1 MTSMITNLAGALIG
15 AVLIGWA
22 APLSK
27 KYNAWTTGVRERH
40 PNFNP
45 PPTPEWRERNTK
57 IMTIL
62 FRIVGVVLLGQ
73 AILRLLGT
81 ASH

>member
-1 MTSMITNLAGALIG
+1 MILMISNLACAVIG
-15 AVLIGWA
+15 VILIGWA

-27 KYNAWTTGVRERH
+27 KYNAWTTGIRARH

-45 PPTPEWRERNTK
+45 PPTPEWRTRNTK

-62 FRIVGVVLLGQ
+62 FRIVGVVLLVQ
-73 AILRLLGT
+73 AILRLIGT
-81 ASH
+81 APH